1 MELGE
6 LVLHRQEDV
15 LITRGAPPAEAR
27 AIQRRARAGELV
39 QLAEGIYVSDKDP
52 EAQAVL
58 VRRHWHR
65 ILGTLVPG
73 GVVSHRSADAG
84 GITSDSVVF
93 VSHPKSYNRTI
104 TLPGLRVTL
113 VKGPGVLPGDMPFGG
128 NNLHFA
134 SRARQLLEN
143 LTPMRGARGRSAGP
157 SAVEERLVAILNA
170 SGEAE
175 LNRIRDAARD
185 LAKPLGFTRE
195 FKKLETLIG
204 ALLATHDARTL
215 KTREGKL
222 VTKGTPVD
230 AERMARFELLAANL
244 RAEPLAQ
251 RAAIATAEPARSHF
265 AFLEA
270 YFSNYVEG
278 TEFAIEQAREI
289 VLEGRIVENRPKD
302 SHDVLGVFDLALH
315 SPYRD
320 TVPPFGADFP
330 IELAR
335 RHGLMTQMRP
345 ESNPGQFKKEPNR
358 AGGTWFVEPQ
368 FVRGTLIEGSLLART
383 IPEALPRAIFYA
395 FLVSEVHPFDDGN
408 GRLSRLVMNAEL
420 SRVGEARII
429 IPTLLHE
436 EYLDCQRQLS
446 RQDHPVGLMHILT
459 LAQQW
464 TVAFDYSNVEQ
475 LIETIKRTNAME
487 RSRAHFTLTMPDG
500 SSLRRVDH
508 QGPSPYSALIPCS
521 LNTTRHF

>member
-1 MELGE
+1 MVKLA
-6 LVLHRQEDV
+6 LDRQEDV
-15 LITRGAPPAEAR
+15 LITRGALAAEAR
-27 AIQRRARAGELV
+27 AVQRRAKAGELV
-39 QLAEGIYVSDKDP
+39 RLAEGIYVSEKDP
-52 EAQAVL
+52 QAQAAV
-58 VRRHWHR
+58 VRRNWYR
-65 ILGTLVPG
+65 IVGTLAPG

-84 GITSDSVVF
+84 GITPDSVVI
-93 VSHPKSYNRTI
+93 VSHPTNYNRTV
-104 TLPGLRVTL
+104 TFPGLRVTL
-113 VKGPGVLPGDMPFGG
+113 VKGPGVLPGDMPFGE

-143 LTPMRGARGRSAGP
+143 LTPTRGTHGRSAGS

-185 LAKPLGFTRE
+185 LAEPLGLKHE
-195 FKKLETLIG
+195 FKKLDTVIG
-204 ALLATHDARTL
+204 ALLATHDVGTL

-222 VTKGTPVD
+222 VAKGTPVD
-230 AERMARFELLAANL
+230 SERMARFELLAARL

-251 RAAIATAEPARSHF
+251 RAAVATAEPARSHF
-265 AFLEA
+265 AFVEA

-278 TEFAIEQAREI
+278 TEFAIEEAREI
-289 VLEGRIVENRPKD
+289 ALEGRIVENRSKD

-320 TVPPFGADFP
+320 TVPPFGLDFP
-330 IELAR
+330 TELAR
-335 RHGLMTQMRP
+335 RHGLMMEKRL
-345 ESNPGQFKKEPNR
+345 ESNPGQFKMEPNR

-383 IPEALPRAIFYA
+383 IADGLPRAIFYA
-395 FLVSEVHPFDDGN
+395 FLVSEVHPFADGN

-436 EYLDCQRQLS
+436 EYVDCQRQLS

-475 LIETIKRTNAME
+475 LIETIKHTNAPE
-487 RSRAHFTLTMPDG
+487 RSRAQFTLTMPDG
-500 SSLRRVDH
+500 SPLRRDE
-508 QGPSPYSALIPCS
+508 
-521 LNTTRHF
+521 